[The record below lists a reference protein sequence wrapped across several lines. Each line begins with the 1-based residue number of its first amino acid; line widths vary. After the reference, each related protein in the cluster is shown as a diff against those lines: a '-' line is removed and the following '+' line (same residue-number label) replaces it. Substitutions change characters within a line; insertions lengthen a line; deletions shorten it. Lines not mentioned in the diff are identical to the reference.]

1 MRTVICH
8 FYNEQYLL
16 PWWLSHHA
24 ALFDHGV
31 MIDHGCT
38 DGSLDIV
45 RAVVPHWR
53 IVRSR
58 FTEFDSFLTD
68 FEVMGYEENI
78 PGWKIALNVTEFL
91 APAVALDAIE
101 RQLIDND
108 QLACSCSGYI
118 MVDPHPEQLPDHALS
133 LPLQKPW
140 GIDDNAFCD
149 PQERVQLGLPASL
162 TRNRVFHRAPVGMY
176 TIGRHGS
183 YLPDAQV
190 RYVDLPLLHF
200 GYSPWND
207 LYRRR
212 ARQIG
217 GRVSATDV
225 RRGWANSHFRTP
237 ETVQATY
244 ELLKATAINL
254 IDHPLVGQS
263 LRRLDARTA
272 AGPGP
277 MA

>member
-8 FYNEQYLL
+8 FYNEEYLL
-16 PWWLSHHA
+16 PWWLRHHT

-38 DGSLDIV
+38 DGSLDII
-45 RAVVPHWR
+45 RTLAPHWK

-91 APAVALDAIE
+91 APAVPLDAIE
-101 RQLIDND
+101 QQLTDNG
-108 QLACSCSGYI
+108 QVACCCSGYI
-118 MVDPHPEQLPDHALS
+118 MVDAHPDQVPDHARP

-140 GIDDNAFCD
+140 GIDDNAFTD
-149 PQERVQLGLPASL
+149 PVERVRLGLPESL
-162 TRNRVFHRAPVGMY
+162 NRNRVYHRAPVGMY

-183 YLPDAQV
+183 YLPDSHV
-190 RYVDLPLLHF
+190 RFVDLPLLHF

-207 LYRRR
+207 QYHRR

-217 GRVSATDV
+217 ARVSATDI
-225 RRGWANSHFRTP
+225 RRGWVNGHLRPP
-237 ETVQATY
+237 EMVQATY
-244 ELLKATAINL
+244 ELLKATAANL
-254 IDHPLVGQS
+254 QDHPFAGQS
-263 LRRLDARTA
+263 LQRLDAGPS
-272 AGPGP
+272 AGPGQ